1 MVALK
6 PSPKK
11 RPAALQTGP
20 RSKKIRID
28 TENSENKPRRSRPVT
43 QPLITDSEVD
53 DDELEEQNGTC
64 EGEGEDMSDD
74 DVQNSSGEDMLDEE
88 SVAKDPTCNVFL
100 SFSNDILTFT
110 SSRKRIT

>member
-6 PSPKK
+6 ASPKK
-11 RPAALQTGP
+11 RPAPSQTGP

-28 TENSENKPRRSRPVT
+28 TENAENKPRRSRPVT

-53 DDELEEQNGTC
+53 VDESEEQNGTC
-64 EGEGEDMSDD
+64 ESEGEDMSDD
-74 DVQNSSGEDMLDEE
+74 DVQNGSGEDMLDEE

-100 SFSNDILTFT
+100 SFSNDILTFI
-110 SSRKRIT
+110 SSRKRIA